1 MAPRAWFD
9 RSIPYFFFPAPSGI
23 IHRLAMADDL
33 ITALVVRRGTLEW
46 TTLHRRKGRL
56 DVVAQETAAFELP
69 AGVTD
74 MNAPEV
80 VERLKPIC
88 SRLKGRLAVA
98 LPSEQVLMRVVRLPT
113 LDAEEIRE
121 MAALQVDKFSPFPV
135 EQMAVSQEMMAQ
147 AEGATRVLIAAV
159 LQEHVAK
166 LGGLLQ
172 AAGAS
177 PREVDV
183 EVLGWWRLLKQ
194 AQKIPEEGPHIL
206 LIVDGPATELI
217 VARDG
222 VPVLV
227 RPLGS
232 QVHLAPAEAASE
244 IAEELNYTLT
254 TLESEWGIQPAGGL
268 RLWNRDELS
277 PDFLARL
284 RETIDMEVET
294 HRLSELSPLSEGLC
308 RRAAER
314 AGHMLDLAPPDWKVN
329 IQSRKLKRILLA
341 AGGAFLVLWLVA
353 AGLLVAGVQVEK
365 RRLAAARAELEG
377 LQQPARRVEQMKEQV
392 RSLDRYTDRT
402 FSALE
407 CLREVSQVLPAAVDI
422 TAFSYKK
429 YGEVNIRGEADSG
442 DPIYDFFQAL
452 EKSELFPA
460 VKPEGVTQQ
469 QRQGKMRSQ
478 FKVTIELPG
487 EQQP

>member
-1 MAPRAWFD
+1 
-9 RSIPYFFFPAPSGI
+9 
-23 IHRLAMADDL
+23 MADDL
-33 ITALVVRRGTLEW
+33 ITALVVRRGALEW

-56 DVVAQETAAFELP
+56 DVVAQETAAFEMP
-69 AGVTD
+69 AGGAD
-74 MNAPEV
+74 LNAPEV

-88 SRLKGRLAVA
+88 ARLKGRIAVA

-113 LDAEEIRE
+113 MDAAEIRD

-135 EQMAVSQEMMAQ
+135 EQMAVSQELLAQ
-147 AEGATRVLIAAV
+147 AEGATRVMIAAAQ
-159 LQEHVAK
+159 QEHVAK
-166 LGGLLQ
+166 LGAVLQGAGLW
-172 AAGAS
+172 

-194 AQKIPEEGPHIL
+194 AQKIPAEGPHIL
-206 LIVDGPATELI
+206 MVMDGPATELI

-227 RPLGS
+227 RSLGS
-232 QVHLAPAEAASE
+232 QAHLAPAESASE
-244 IAEELNYTLT
+244 LAEELNYTLT
-254 TLESEWGIQPAGGL
+254 TLESEWGVQAAGAVRVWHRG
-268 RLWNRDELS
+268 ELEVE
-277 PDFLARL
+277 FLARL
-284 RETIDMEVET
+284 RASIDLEVDPC
-294 HRLSELSPLSEGLC
+294 RLGDLPPLSEGLC

-314 AGHMLDLAPPDWKVN
+314 AEHMIDLAPPEWKVSL
-329 IQSRKLKRILLA
+329 QSRKLKRALLA
-341 AGGAFLVLWLVA
+341 AGGAFLLLWLLA
-353 AGLLVAGVQVEK
+353 AGALVGAVQVEK

-377 LQQPARRVEQMKEQV
+377 LQEPARRVEQMKEQV

-407 CLREVSQVLPAAVDI
+407 CLREVSRVLPEAVDI

-429 YGEVNIRGEADSG
+429 YGEVNIRGEADAS

-452 EKSELFPA
+452 EKSELFPT

-469 QRQGKMRSQ
+469 QRQGRMRSQ
-478 FKVTIELPG
+478 FKVTVELPG
-487 EQQP
+487 EQPP